1 MSNSVKGS
9 GASKGGSLFAGI
21 VLGMLMGILGAGG
34 VAWYILKKNP
44 ASFEDKEHHDP
55 RPVAKAEP
63 LPPLAE
69 KVSSALAGFVPASAV
84 NEVKQHFE
92 FYKVLTDKP
101 DSGAQKSAKKAVA
114 PPSKPVHATN
124 EKYYLQVGSF
134 PNEGDA
140 EKLKAKL
147 AFLGMMAVLQSADI
161 PNKGMYHR
169 VRLGPIKGGDA
180 LKKVIAL
187 LKKNGVNNATPI
199 KVK

>member
-1 MSNSVKGS
+1 MSKSVKGS
-9 GASKGGSLFAGI
+9 GSSKGGSLFAGI

-69 KVSSALAGFVPASAV
+69 AVSSSLAAFVPASAV

-101 DSGAQKSAKKAVA
+101 DSGAHTNVNKPIA
-114 PPSKPVHATN
+114 PRTAPVHAIN
-124 EKYYLQVGSF
+124 ETYYLQVGSF
-134 PNEGDA
+134 PNESDA
-140 EKLKAKL
+140 EKLKVKL
-147 AFLGMMAVLQSADI
+147 AFLGMMAELQSADI
-161 PNKGMYHR
+161 PGKGRYHR
-169 VRLGPIKGGDA
+169 VRLGPIKGDKD
-180 LKKVIAL
+180 LDKVIAL
-187 LKKNGVNNATPI
+187 LKKNGVVNATPI
-199 KVK
+199 KVQ